1 MPRAEQSH
9 VLLIVDSSDSVQ
21 FDENANGRIP
31 HRQEGKGIEGMEKY
45 LERVRKGMIE
55 TSERGGRVGL
65 G

>member
-1 MPRAEQSH
+1 MPRAEQSN

-31 HRQEGKGIEGMEKY
+31 PRQEGKGIEGMEKY

-55 TSERGGRVGL
+55 TSERRGTRR
-65 G
+65 